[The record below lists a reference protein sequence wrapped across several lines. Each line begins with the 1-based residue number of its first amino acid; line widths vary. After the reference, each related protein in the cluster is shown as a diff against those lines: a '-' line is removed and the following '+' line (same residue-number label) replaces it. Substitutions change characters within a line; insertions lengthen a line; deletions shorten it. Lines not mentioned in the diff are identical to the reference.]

1 MENNAMN
8 AASEQAQTLPSTS
21 PDEVITEISPTENAS
36 NGEAEAAG
44 GGNVDKIREIIFGGQ
59 MRDYEK
65 RFKLLETRLIQES
78 AELREDTRQRLEIL
92 ESFVK
97 RELDALSDR
106 LLGEQRARED
116 ATQGTLRA
124 LNDAGQAFE
133 AKHAQLETNHAKSQR
148 DLREQILDHAKSL
161 RDEIRQRHED
171 MSSALGREVAGLDD
185 HKASRSDLASLF
197 SELAVRLNGD
207 LTTQDS

>member
-1 MENNAMN
+1 MN
-8 AASEQAQTLPSTS
+8 AASEQAQSLPSTS
-21 PDEVITEISPTENAS
+21 ADEVITDLSPTESAT

-44 GGNVDKIREIIFGGQ
+44 SGNVDKIREIIFGGQ

-106 LLGEQRARED
+106 LMSEQRAREE
-116 ATQGTLRA
+116 ATQSTLRS
-124 LNDAGQAFE
+124 LNEANQAFE
-133 AKHAQLETNHAKSQR
+133 ARHNQLEATHAKSQR
-148 DLREQILDHAKSL
+148 DMREQILDHAKSL

-171 MSSALGREVAGLDD
+171 MSTALGREVAGLDD

-207 LTTQDS
+207 LTPQDR